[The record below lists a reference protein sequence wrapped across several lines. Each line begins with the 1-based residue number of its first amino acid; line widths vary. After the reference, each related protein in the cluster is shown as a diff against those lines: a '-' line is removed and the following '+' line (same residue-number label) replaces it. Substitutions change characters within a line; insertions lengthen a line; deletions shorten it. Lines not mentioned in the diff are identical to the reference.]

1 MPFLRRRGVM
11 ASDTDMRRHTIL
23 VEQTP
28 VAPKPLS
35 RKPQQDALLSP
46 DTAVRNGEGTRDDVS
61 AGNGEGSKSSVE
73 TIATS
78 ASASMFPGRDSEDPY
93 NRPESPPVQDESPKH
108 RRFSMLRFRNA
119 SDSQLSA
126 RLKQQQ
132 QAEKLPPMPQPPAII
147 TTAPT
152 MDVDLQPKKQP
163 RMKIPL
169 RIRRSSDF
177 PRGEQELAPKSMHSS
192 TSRKEKRKTMNER
205 TISSTSKQTVTFE
218 EPSRLETLT
227 TTQSNVDSRN
237 AALAPPID
245 RLSEE
250 SRLETSLNEHTVSS
264 PQPGLNPTGF
274 FRLRRKQKQ
283 PEQLFPLAHLPQRSK
298 TPGANPSVSRT
309 STSSRP
315 SNATTDQSRPS
326 TGHDGSTPLASPFH
340 AGSYPGKSSGSPATA
355 LFRPTSRNS
364 GQSSPT
370 RAHLSLRGRS
380 STMSSLG
387 ESFVD
392 DRQHPGTTR
401 TSSSTGRKSF
411 GDLLGL
417 SRMRQNPDNLRHGS
431 LTPAT
436 PGSNTSKN
444 NSLQINREP
453 VVLPERRED
462 DTPAKY
468 LARVE
473 EVLSRGVIA
482 SALSKENDPFSA
494 AVLRSYMR
502 TFSFFEEPMDMAI
515 RKLLME
521 AELPKETQQIDRC
534 LQAFANRYHEC
545 NPGIYSTPDQAYFIA
560 FSLLILHTDVFN
572 KNNKYKMQKS
582 DYLKNTHGEGI
593 FDDILEC
600 FYDNISYTPFI
611 HVEDDISL
619 NGDRAGSLRSK
630 KKTIFPNTTTETL
643 RRSKDPIDPY
653 TLIIDGRL
661 DTLRPPLKDQI
672 PLEEHYSYLGTADSL
687 NLKELQKTFFKTGV
701 LQIVSAR
708 SRPDAFMTEKTA
720 NNPEEA
726 HPGIVDIKVTKV
738 GLLWRKDP
746 KKKKTRSPWQEWG
759 AILTGAQLYFFRNTQ
774 WIKNLMH
781 QYESHIKSGHDGI
794 PLIFNPPLEQFK
806 PDALMSTDGAVAL
819 WDINYKKHKNSFVY
833 VRHGGL
839 EEVLL
844 AQNEEDRN
852 DWLAKLNYA
861 AAFRTSGVRMR
872 GVVGGNYE
880 GQSRRAIRRLDSSDT
895 TQLIQTPSGE
905 VSINRGRI
913 DQQMARDILIAR
925 REIIRQKIEEAD
937 EKLQHAQKLLD
948 TQLRNARHL
957 LILAPIQDK
966 TRDQVR
972 GGAAKIIAQLKWS
985 RTEIWKL
992 KCHRDILALDL
1003 EEEKE
1008 VNGELEEER
1017 VGTSSS
1023 AEKPFALEDGSQK
1036 VQQQS
1041 QRSPAPLSLAQS
1053 VESIK
1058 QANGDSPVV
1067 EDFQTPPTS
1076 ATNTT
1081 FHNGQPS
1088 RDVPTVASDY
1098 RDLRKTSVSS
1108 AASSSKPATISTPSR
1123 KASSPGVGQDRNTIN
1138 EQTED
1143 DEGERQVLEQ
1153 AGLLEMEPIRTPG
1166 HKRTPSSKGHDDSP
1180 DRPQRSNVPG
1190 ADKDGLER
1198 NKMRRSLQRTLRDGA
1213 GHLSHHRSRK
1223 GKDSASSG
1231 GMSDETVRE
1240 NDVLSRGTGSFTVHG
1255 KKASVINFG
1264 SELQSLSTDERIR
1277 QRKQSYQSDEHGFGS
1292 PGSVDDFHSVLG
1304 DPTERTDRRG
1314 SGASASTA
1322 TARSFREL
1330 HRKYSSSRAHRLA
1343 SGSLTVPS
1351 DEDSDAAISFS
1362 EGRRSPLPPL
1372 DDEDET
1378 PGANPPVQARFYTP
1392 EPPSSPVQQKAS
1404 EAGEGSGNEAT
1415 QEIERLPSPVI
1426 QSVKA

>member
-28 VAPKPLS
+28 VTPKPLS
-35 RKPQQDALLSP
+35 RKSPQETLLSP
-46 DTAVRNGEGTRDDVS
+46 DATARDGEGTRD
-61 AGNGEGSKSSVE
+61 GEGSKSSVE
-73 TIATS
+73 TVATS
-78 ASASMFPGRDSEDPY
+78 TSASMFPGRDSEDPY

-119 SDSQLSA
+119 SDSQLST

-132 QAEKLPPMPQPPAII
+132 QAEKVPPMPQPPAII

-152 MDVDLQPKKQP
+152 MDMDLQPKKQP

-169 RIRRSSDF
+169 RMRRSSDF
-177 PRGEQELAPKSMHSS
+177 PRADQEPTPKFANSS
-192 TSRKEKRKTMNER
+192 TARKEKRKTMNER

-218 EPSRLETLT
+218 EPSRPEPLT
-227 TTQSNVDSRN
+227 TTQSNVSDQN
-237 AALAPPID
+237 AALAPPVD
-245 RLSEE
+245 RLSESSRSE
-250 SRLETSLNEHTVSS
+250 SSLNEHTISA
-264 PQPGLNPTGF
+264 PQPASNSSGF

-283 PEQLFPLAHLPQRSK
+283 PEPLFPLAHLPQRSK
-298 TPGANPSVSRT
+298 TPALPGATSSVSRT

-315 SNATTDQSRPS
+315 SNATTDPSRPS
-326 TGHDGSTPLASPFH
+326 TGHDGSTPLASPSH
-340 AGSYPGKSSGSPATA
+340 TGGYPGKPSGSPATA

-387 ESFVD
+387 ESFVE

-417 SRMRQNPDNLRHGS
+417 SRMRQNPDGFRHGS

-572 KNNKYKMQKS
+572 KNNKYKMQKA

-611 HVEDDISL
+611 HVEDDLSL

-643 RRSKDPIDPY
+643 RKSKDPIDPY

-781 QYESHIKSGHDGI
+781 QYEAHIKSGHDGI

-806 PDALMSTDGAVAL
+806 PDALMSTHGAVAL
-819 WDINYKKHKNSFVY
+819 WDTNYKKHKNSFVY

-872 GVVGGNYE
+872 GVVGSNYE
-880 GQSRRAIRRLDSSDT
+880 GQSRRAIRRLDSSDA

-905 VSINRGRI
+905 VSINRAGI
-913 DQQMARDILIAR
+913 DHQMARDILIAR

-985 RTEIWKL
+985 RTEIWRL

-1017 VGTSSS
+1017 IGTSSS
-1023 AEKPFALEDGSQK
+1023 AEKPFVAEDGSQK
-1036 VQQQS
+1036 AQQHS
-1041 QRSPAPLSLAQS
+1041 PRSPAPLSLAQPT
-1053 VESIK
+1053 EPMK
-1058 QANGDSPVV
+1058 QADGDSPVV
-1067 EDFQTPPTS
+1067 EIFQTPPTS
-1076 ATNTT
+1076 ATDPT
-1081 FHNGQPS
+1081 FHNVQPS
-1088 RDVPTVASDY
+1088 RDVPSVASDH
-1098 RDLRKTSVSS
+1098 RGPRKTSVSS
-1108 AASSSKPATISTPSR
+1108 VASSSKPAAVSTPPR
-1123 KASSPGVGQDRNTIN
+1123 KASSPAAGQDRTTID
-1138 EQTED
+1138 EQGEE

-1153 AGLLEMEPIRTPG
+1153 AGLLEMESTRASG
-1166 HKRTPSSKGHDDSP
+1166 HKRTSSGKGHDDSP
-1180 DRPQRSNVPG
+1180 DRPKRTSVPG

-1231 GMSDETVRE
+1231 GMSEETVRE

-1292 PGSVDDFHSVLG
+1292 PASVDDFHSVLG
-1304 DPTERTDRRG
+1304 DPPERTDRRG

-1330 HRKYSSSRAHRLA
+1330 HRKYSSRGHRLA
-1343 SGSLTVPS
+1343 SGGLTVPS

-1378 PGANPPVQARFYTP
+1378 LGVNPSVQARFYTP
-1392 EPPSSPVQQKAS
+1392 EPPSSPIQQKAS
-1404 EAGEGSGNEAT
+1404 EASEEGDDEAT

-1426 QSVKA
+1426 QSVRA